1 MKMLRKMV
9 KNVAKKHKK
18 LENEKYRANQSSSFI
33 LKLQVHTAR
42 GGYHGSQ

>member
-9 KNVAKKHKK
+9 KNVAKKYKK
-18 LENEKYRANQSSSFI
+18 LENEKYRANQSSSVI
-33 LKLQVHTAR
+33 LKLQVHTAL